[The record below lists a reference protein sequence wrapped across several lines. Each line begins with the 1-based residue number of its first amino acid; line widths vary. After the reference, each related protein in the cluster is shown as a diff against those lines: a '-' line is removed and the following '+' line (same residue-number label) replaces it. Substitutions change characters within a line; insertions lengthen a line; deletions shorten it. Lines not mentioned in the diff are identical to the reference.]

1 MGGSP
6 GWQVAKEKERD
17 KGPARGQLMLKDQDS
32 VTGTILVQRLLNVAS
47 RCVCGGHGERGG
59 YTVR

>member
-17 KGPARGQLMLKDQDS
+17 AGPARGQLMRKDQDS

-47 RCVCGGHGERGG
+47 RWGGGGH
-59 YTVR
+59 